1 MDGEIDL
8 TKWSRDYYEESKRLR
23 REALE
28 IADTYKGNPLRFTLS
43 NGILMDVEITKSD
56 IKTIVGKNTNDNLF
70 NAVKNAWARNLESY
84 LKWALYEG
92 WRKTTDGKH
101 PESAYFAYYSRRLGA
116 KTYLCLR
123 RMKSS
128 GVYKPYAFID
138 QQTFD
143 NEKDSVIKEKPPL

>member
-1 MDGEIDL
+1 MDGKTINQIQ
-8 TKWSRDYYEESKRLR
+8 SRDYYEESKRLR
-23 REALE
+23 REALA
-28 IADTYKGNPLRFTLS
+28 IADTYKGNPLRFTIS
-43 NGILMDVEITKSD
+43 NGIFMEVEITKSD

-84 LKWALYEG
+84 LRGALYEG

-116 KTYLCLR
+116 NTYLCLR
-123 RMKSS
+123 RMKNN

-143 NEKDSVIKEKPPL
+143 NEKDIIIKEKPPL